1 MMDGAMFTIFPIL
14 GLLFSLIPIVVAI
27 YLIIMW
33 VNLTKE
39 RNVYLKEIAE
49 ELRRR

>member
-1 MMDGAMFTIFPIL
+1 MGDAMFTLLPMI
-14 GLLFSLIPIVVAI
+14 GLLISLIPIVIAV
-27 YLIIMW
+27 YVIIMW

-39 RNVYLKEIAE
+39 RNAYLKEIAE

>member
-1 MMDGAMFTIFPIL
+1 MDGAMFTIFPII
-14 GLLFSLIPIVVAI
+14 GLLFSLLPIAI
-27 YLIIMW
+27 AIFVIVMW

-39 RNVYLKEIAE
+39 RNAYLKEIAE

>member
-1 MMDGAMFTIFPIL
+1 MFTIFPIIAIL
-14 GLLFSLIPIVVAI
+14 SSFIPIAIAI
-27 YLIIMW
+27 YVVIMW

-39 RNVYLKEIAE
+39 RNAYLKEIAE